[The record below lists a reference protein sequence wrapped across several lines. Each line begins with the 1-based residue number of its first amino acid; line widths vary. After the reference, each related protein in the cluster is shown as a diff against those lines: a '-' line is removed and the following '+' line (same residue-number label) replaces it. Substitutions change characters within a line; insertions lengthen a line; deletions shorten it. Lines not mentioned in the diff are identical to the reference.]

1 MKLTFEWV
9 ASHRWAILP
18 EMMRV
23 IANEALLYANS
34 DVVVKEALT
43 IRDGEIPQWSYRT
56 EVFNSVA
63 VIPVIGPIYSRG
75 SYYYGGSSVNLIAK
89 DFTSA
94 LEDKAITAIVLNVN
108 SPGGEITG
116 VSELANLIYE
126 SRGTKPIVAYISGMG
141 ASAAIWIATSADK
154 VVIADTGEAG
164 SIGVVSVHTSYKDAY
179 QKMGIQEIEIV
190 SSQSPKKRL
199 DVTTDAGKADV
210 QRIVDELADVFVASV
225 ARNRKVTTDKVINDF
240 GEGSVLVGKSAV
252 EAGLVD
258 ETGSLESVLKS
269 LNVNKP
275 TLSLGGIPMNI
286 EELKTQHPET
296 YAAAVALGKQA
307 GVDESKAATDNS
319 VKAAAKKEQ
328 DRILGILSYQ
338 KVAGAKTIIDDAIK
352 NPEATKESV
361 AVKIL
366 EMQATGQQTLQ
377 TAIQD
382 DNTSLV
388 NTIQKVESS
397 APTTTSEANEIDA
410 YAKKMAAIADKI
422 SIDE

>member
-1 MKLTFEWV
+1 MCIRD
-9 ASHRWAILP
+9 S
-18 EMMRV
+18 
-23 IANEALLYANS
+23 
-34 DVVVKEALT
+34 T

-94 LEDKAITAIVLNVN
+94 LEDNSIKAIILNVN

-126 SRGTKPIVAYISGMG
+126 SRGKKPIVAYISGMG

-164 SIGVVSVHTSYKDAY
+164 SIGVVSVHTSYKDY
-179 QKMGIQEIEIV
+179 EKKLGIQEIEIV

-225 ARNRKVTTDKVINDF
+225 ARNRNVTTEKVINDF
-240 GEGSVLVGKSAV
+240 GNGSVLVGKSAV
-252 EAGLVD
+252 DAGLVD

-296 YAAAVALGKQA
+296 YAAALALGKQA
-307 GVDESKAATDNS
+307 GVDESKVTADIS

-338 KVAGAKTIIDDAIK
+338 KVAGAKTIIDNAIK

-361 AVKIL
+361 AVQIL
-366 EMQATGQQTLQ
+366 EMQSTGTQTLQ

-397 APTTTSEANEIDA
+397 APTNTSEASEIDA
-410 YAKKMAAIADKI
+410 FAKKMAAIADKL